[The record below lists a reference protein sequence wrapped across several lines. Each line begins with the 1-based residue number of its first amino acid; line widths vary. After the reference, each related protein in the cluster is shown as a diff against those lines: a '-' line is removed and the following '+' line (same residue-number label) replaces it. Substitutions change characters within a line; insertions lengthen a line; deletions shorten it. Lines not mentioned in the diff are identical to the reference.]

1 MAAQA
6 ARSMTLAEALDVAG
20 WPQSLAEDA
29 SKAPTVLEDAAAFVD
44 CLLWGKH
51 VDDIVVLRGG
61 VSKLSQ
67 DGALPDSVARAVRM
81 QPDTRAFLG
90 ALDARLLESLR
101 GRVYCTGA
109 DRREWE
115 LRKSKSGAPLDT
127 LLEKRR
133 ALAAEDASARV
144 YVGELRRKTQYRH
157 ALDNRHTR
165 TLLFRDV
172 KDYVG
177 KRRSDALPYWDRY
190 DEGVFIGGRYA
201 GSPMHVDQIMWS
213 NVGKSFGG
221 AKLLAIWAS
230 GEASREIFDQHH
242 YTLFTPP
249 LGAGEAEALEAAA
262 KVALLL
268 PGDCVLFSGGNAHM
282 AMSVSDEL
290 SATAYES
297 FVNLHPANLRLFLD
311 SGTPAHYRQCRTRR
325 SMLEDIKTDVAE
337 SCADLIDD
345 VRDGIF
351 EGDPLLAH
359 AGGAIEL
366 LRSDDF
372 VAERID
378 ERHRKRAAAASA
390 AAAGDGAGAA
400 GKKRAEADDGDGV
413 AGGDE
418 RDADAPPAQK
428 KRRADE
434 PPRDRDAA
442 AG

>member
-1 MAAQA
+1 MWA
-6 ARSMTLAEALDVAG
+6 
-20 WPQSLAEDA
+20 
-29 SKAPTVLEDAAAFVD
+29 
-44 CLLWGKH
+44 
-51 VDDIVVLRGG
+51 
-61 VSKLSQ
+61 
-67 DGALPDSVARAVRM
+67 
-81 QPDTRAFLG
+81 
-90 ALDARLLESLR
+90 
-101 GRVYCTGA
+101 
-109 DRREWE
+109 
-115 LRKSKSGAPLDT
+115 SGAPT
-127 LLEKRR
+127 RCRTGTGTTRASSSAGGTPARR
-133 ALAAEDASARV
+133 CTS
-144 YVGELRRKTQYRH
+144 
-157 ALDNRHTR
+157 TR
-165 TLLFRDV
+165 
-172 KDYVG
+172 
-177 KRRSDALPYWDRY
+177 SC
-190 DEGVFIGGRYA
+190 GRT
-201 GSPMHVDQIMWS
+201 S
-213 NVGKSFGG
+213 GKSFGG

-249 LGAGEAEALEAAA
+249 LAGEAEALEAAA

-390 AAAGDGAGAA
+390 GDGDDDGTAEEARGGRRWRRRRGRRRRRRRAAGAEEAARRRAAARPRRRGRLRIYADRRDLRRRE
-400 GKKRAEADDGDGV
+400 RA
-413 AGGDE
+413 
-418 RDADAPPAQK
+418 
-428 KRRADE
+428 RA
-434 PPRDRDAA
+434 R
-442 AG
+442 